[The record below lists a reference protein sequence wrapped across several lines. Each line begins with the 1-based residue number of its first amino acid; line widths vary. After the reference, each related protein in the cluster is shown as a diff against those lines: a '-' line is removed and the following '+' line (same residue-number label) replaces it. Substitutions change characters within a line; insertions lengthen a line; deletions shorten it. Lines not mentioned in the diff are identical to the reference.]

1 MDYLTRKIINHL
13 SSRDGR
19 GLTDA
24 ETRFLVAS
32 SRDQTR
38 QTATCDVDRM
48 EMLLRHEPELLKA
61 VGPAALHAAV
71 QFRGTEAAVR
81 FLLEKKVRSF
91 DLGPGQESPLF
102 AAVRNDN
109 VEALRLVLE
118 AKVGD
123 AAVVEEQVNAEGQSN
138 LSLLYWA
145 ANLGL
150 SPEIV
155 ELLLKHGA
163 DAAVSPVGNGERGT
177 TVLQEA
183 VAHPLGSGGVP
194 GLDPVWVWRK
204 HEVARVLIE
213 HGTPY
218 DIYSAAGLDDLPRV
232 RKLVTGDAEAL
243 SRPGEGGMTPLHWAA
258 RNNAGKVTSW
268 LLKRKVDPD
277 EVNLAQRTAMHQAAD
292 WNHTDML
299 WLLAGAG
306 ADVDAPDTSG
316 RTPLHRAM
324 FLGRVEAAEVL
335 ILLEADTRTGDLS
348 GRTPLDITRQGC
360 LFLQRGR

>member
-1 MDYLTRKIINHL
+1 
-13 SSRDGR
+13 
-19 GLTDA
+19 
-24 ETRFLVAS
+24 
-32 SRDQTR
+32 
-38 QTATCDVDRM
+38 
-48 EMLLRHEPELLKA
+48 
-61 VGPAALHAAV
+61 
-71 QFRGTEAAVR
+71 
-81 FLLEKKVRSF
+81 
-91 DLGPGQESPLF
+91 
-102 AAVRNDN
+102 
-109 VEALRLVLE
+109 
-118 AKVGD
+118 
-123 AAVVEEQVNAEGQSN
+123 
-138 LSLLYWA
+138 
-145 ANLGL
+145 
-150 SPEIV
+150 
-155 ELLLKHGA
+155 
-163 DAAVSPVGNGERGT
+163 
-177 TVLQEA
+177 
-183 VAHPLGSGGVP
+183 VP

-348 GRTPLDITRQGC
+348 GRTPLDIARQGC